1 MEFWNSDKISS
12 DDNDDDIL
20 QKIQNL
26 DIGDNFM
33 DDGEESETDG
43 SGVDVTSNEKNIR
56 DGDVDYPDDLS
67 DMSDLFESDAHLLSL
82 DMGQRVPESG
92 VVNRE
97 TQMLSL
103 DEVTYSRDL
112 KWINTPEEDRP
123 KPRISRSSNRFLKQV
138 QGIANSNQG
147 DLDEL
152 DRHYRSLDQ
161 KKKDFELSGPPG
173 RDRRRGRTSGGL
185 VENTSAPQPDPL
197 VEGLAARGPGK
208 LVVFD
213 DDPKP
218 SQRRKRPSRNG
229 PPRSERGEDGRERRG
244 RGESK
249 DLRGDSTG
257 KENRDKGGQ
266 YTQQSQPSR
275 TNQGT
280 NSNTSAASHP
290 QSHSPRTQ
298 EHAQRHR
305 HGGMRQDRQERQPR
319 QEPTTVQSR
328 NKPFAVQAVTLATKP
343 PSTQPSASSLNRNA
357 QQYIA
362 ENNAIKLRADAPA
375 WIPSFAT

>member
-1 MEFWNSDKISS
+1 MDFRNSDKVSS
-12 DDNDDDIL
+12 DDEDIL

-26 DIGDNFM
+26 DISDNFM
-33 DDGEESETDG
+33 DDGEESADDG
-43 SGVDVTSNEKNIR
+43 SGIEETSNERMNLKNR
-56 DGDVDYPDDLS
+56 DVDVDYPDDLS

-82 DMGQRVPESG
+82 DMGQRFPESG
-92 VVNRE
+92 VVNRD

-152 DRHYRSLDQ
+152 DRHYRGLDQ
-161 KKKDFELSGPPG
+161 KKKDFESSGPPG

-185 VENTSAPQPDPL
+185 VENTLAPQPDPL
-197 VEGLAARGPGK
+197 VDGLAARGPGK

-229 PPRSERGEDGRERRG
+229 TPRSERGDRDGRERRERG
-244 RGESK
+244 RGDPK
-249 DLRGDSTG
+249 DSRRDATG
-257 KENRDKGGQ
+257 KENKDKSGQ

-275 TNQGT
+275 TTQVT
-280 NSNTSAASHP
+280 NTNISASHSL
-290 QSHSPRTQ
+290 SHSSRTQ

-305 HGGMRQDRQERQPR
+305 HGGMRQERQPI
-319 QEPTTVQSR
+319 QEPTLIQTT
-328 NKPFAVQAVTLATKP
+328 NKPSAIQPVTVAINRPLY
-343 PSTQPSASSLNRNA
+343 QPSS
-357 QQYIA
+357 QQYIS